1 MELIIMTIAMVAL
14 LAAIVLLWKLS
25 GDNSDLKR
33 RIAELEKDNAV
44 LQNSLDAS
52 QKAAAL
58 SEEMHR
64 KSVDEIRR
72 INEQYLAE
80 ANVRHHKDM
89 ETMKEQFKAAAAE
102 ISSANSKEFREQSA
116 ARISDM
122 LAPVKERFAE
132 LDRTMKETHTASVKY
147 N

>member
-1 MELIIMTIAMVAL
+1 MEPIIMTIAMVAL

-80 ANVRHHKDM
+80 AWR
-89 ETMKEQFKAAAAE
+89 
-102 ISSANSKEFREQSA
+102 R
-116 ARISDM
+116 
-122 LAPVKERFAE
+122 
-132 LDRTMKETHTASVKY
+132 
-147 N
+147 